1 MKTAAFLSTLA
12 VLWDFARAGH
22 LSVVGRRQPPN
33 VARRG
38 IEGSAALT
46 NTNDV
51 QYTANITLGGVSFPV
66 LIDTG
71 R

>member
-1 MKTAAFLSTLA
+1 MKAVALLSTLA
-12 VLWDFARAGH
+12 VLWEVASAKH
-22 LSVVGRRQPPN
+22 LPIIGRRQHGVGRRQ
-33 VARRG
+33 
-38 IEGSAALT
+38 IEGSSGLT

-51 QYTANITLGGVSFPV
+51 QYTANITLGGLSFPV